1 MKTILSY
8 VISHLISLAI
18 ITLPVLAVMYY
29 FEVDDFRW
37 VVFVVVA
44 SVIMALTTMAKE
56 AIAYFVNRRHRH
68 EQNRDTTGEES

>member
-1 MKTILSY
+1 MKRVLSY

-37 VVFVVVA
+37 VVFVVSA

-56 AIAYFVNRRHRH
+56 AIAYFVNGRH
-68 EQNRDTTGEES
+68 QPKQSRDTSGRES